1 MAYRL
6 PPLNALRAFE
16 SAGRYLSFTRAAN
29 ELHVTQAAV
38 SHQIKSLET
47 WLGMAL
53 FKRLNRAIILTE
65 SGQHY
70 LLWVRD
76 ALDGLE
82 AATKQILTASAGT
95 ALTISVMPSFGATWL
110 VRRMARFAQLH
121 PEIGLRISAD
131 DRTVDFAR
139 EDVDVAVR
147 YGRGAWPG
155 LHATRLMRQNIFPV
169 CSPALVHEGPHP
181 LRSPDDLRHH
191 ILLQEDSTTYD
202 WRMWLLAAGVDDI
215 DPARGPSF
223 SHAHVLYQ
231 AAIVGQG
238 VAIGAT
244 PMVDDD
250 LAAGRLVKPFELT
263 IPIDWAFYV
272 VCAEKRQDEPN
283 IVALRNWLLAEAAV
297 EGNEPLQPPGKSVP

>member
-16 SAGRYLSFTRAAN
+16 SAGRHLSFTRAAD
-29 ELHVTQAAV
+29 ELHVTQAAI
-38 SHQIKSLET
+38 SHQIKTLES
-47 WLGMAL
+47 WLDMAL

-65 SGQHY
+65 PGQHY
-70 LLWVRD
+70 LLSVRD

-82 AATKQILTASAGT
+82 AATKQILTAGAGA
-95 ALTISVMPSFGATWL
+95 ALTVSVMPSFGATWL

-121 PEIGLRISAD
+121 PEIDLRISAD
-131 DRTVDFAR
+131 DRTIDFAR

-147 YGRGAWPG
+147 YGRGTWPG

-169 CSPALVHEGPHP
+169 CSPALVEKGPHP

-215 DPARGPSF
+215 DPAHGPSF

-231 AAIVGQG
+231 AAIVGEG

-250 LAAGRLVKPFELT
+250 LADGRLVKPFELT
-263 IPIDWAFYV
+263 ISIDWAFYV
-272 VCAEKRQDEPN
+272 VCVEKRQDEPN
-283 IVALRNWLLAEAAV
+283 IVALRNWLLAEAAI
-297 EGNEPLQPPGKSVP
+297 ESGNRAYAPRKGIP